1 MTRHRQ
7 RGAALITAVLIVA
20 LAATTAGMMLQ
31 RQSAT
36 LNQAA
41 LVMTRAQ
48 ADLYSRAG
56 IDWARAVVALD
67 QRSAGSV
74 DHLGEAWASPM
85 LGLPVEGAVI
95 GGSLMD
101 AQARFNLN
109 NLVNGN
115 TRSEPDVAAL
125 KRLLTGLQLSPD
137 LAEAVVDWIDADDV
151 PAGSGGA
158 EDAYYLALA
167 QPYRAAN
174 QPLAQVEEL
183 LRVKGFDART
193 FAKLQPYV
201 TALPGRTLVNAN
213 TAALPVLAALLP
225 EAPEEEARKL
235 LVARATKPF
244 ASLEDLRSRAKGA
257 NADAIQR
264 ALDVKTAYFLAEVS
278 VSAEGVET
286 LTEALLGRSANQPP
300 AIIWAKSVF

>member
-1 MTRHRQ
+1 MKRHRQ

-20 LAATTAGMMLQ
+20 LAATTAGVMLQ

-67 QRSAGSV
+67 QKSAGTV
-74 DHLGEAWASPM
+74 DHLGEPWASPM

-95 GGSLMD
+95 GGSLAD

-115 TRSEPDVAAL
+115 ARNEAEVEAF
-125 KRLLTGLQLSPD
+125 KRLLTGLQLAPD
-137 LAEAVVDWIDADDV
+137 LAEAVVDWIDADD
-151 PAGSGGA
+151 ALTGSGGA
-158 EDAYYLALA
+158 EDAYYLSLP
-167 QPYRAAN
+167 QPYRTAN
-174 QPLAQVEEL
+174 QPLVQVEEL
-183 LRVKGFDART
+183 LRVKGFDAKT
-193 FAKLQPYV
+193 FARLKPYV

-213 TAALPVLAALLP
+213 TAAPQVLAAYLAESP
-225 EAPEEEARKL
+225 DDEVRKL
-235 LVARATKPF
+235 VAARAVKPF
-244 ASLEDLRSRAKGA
+244 ASIEDLKSRAKGA
-257 NADAIQR
+257 NGEAIQR
-264 ALDVKTAYFLAEVS
+264 AFDVKTAFFLAEVS

-286 LTEALLGRSANQPP
+286 LTEALLRRGENQAP
-300 AIIWAKSVF
+300 AIIWQKSVF